1 MIPIRTDT
9 PLKAT
14 PYAVYVLI
22 ALNVICFFI
31 QMSVPRGYYEWL
43 MLNPRDPKLY
53 QFFSYQFLHGGF
65 MHLAGNMLFLYVFG
79 SNVCDKLRTT
89 AFVPFYLAGGVFAGI
104 AHVMTSSHPV
114 LGASGSIA
122 AVTGAYLALLPSSRV
137 TVLFIFF
144 IITTFEM
151 PGMWLVLLFFAMDL
165 ANQFSSTF
173 GGQDAVAH
181 MAHIGGTLFGFGVIL
196 TMLWTHLL
204 PRDIWDIMGLVDR
217 WNRRRV
223 HRDMVNRG
231 YNPFGGPVFD
241 ESPARPHP
249 MMERIQDL
257 RASIAEAIAQ
267 RKLPVAMKF
276 YLELR
281 AIDPNQ
287 VLSKQNQLDVANQL
301 YESEAHAAAADA
313 YELYLRHY
321 PKAEQVDHVK
331 LICGLLY
338 SRYLN
343 RFDRAKELLEE
354 ASTKLSNP
362 REQELARA
370 ELARITSSAPGP

>member
-9 PLKAT
+9 PLRST
-14 PYAVYVLI
+14 PYATYVLI
-22 ALNVICFFI
+22 ALNVICFFL
-31 QMSVPRGYYEWL
+31 QMSLSRGHWEWL

-53 QFFSYQFLHGGF
+53 QFFTYQFLHGGF
-65 MHLAGNMLFLYVFG
+65 MHLAGNMLFLFVFG
-79 SNVCDKLRTT
+79 SNVCDKLRAV

-122 AVTGAYLALLPSSRV
+122 AVTGAYLALLPASRV

-144 IITTFEM
+144 IITTFEI

-165 ANQFSSTF
+165 ANQFGTTF
-173 GGQDAVAH
+173 GGRDAVAH
-181 MAHIGGTLFGFGVIL
+181 MAHIGGTVFGFSTMVV
-196 TMLWTHLL
+196 MLWRRLL
-204 PRDIWDIMGLVDR
+204 PRDIWDILGLIDR
-217 WNRRRV
+217 WNRRRM

-231 YNPFGGPVFD
+231 YNPFGTPID
-241 ESPARPHP
+241 DTPARPNP
-249 MMERIQDL
+249 MQERIQDL

-267 RKLPVAMKF
+267 RRLPDAMKI
-276 YLELR
+276 YLQLR
-281 AIDPNQ
+281 AVDPNQ
-287 VLSKQNQLDVANQL
+287 VLSRQNQLDVANQL
-301 YESEAHAAAADA
+301 YESEVHAAAADA
-313 YELYLRHY
+313 YELYIRNY

-343 RFDRAKELLEE
+343 RPDRAKELLEE
-354 ASTKLSNP
+354 AVTRLSNP
-362 REQELARA
+362 REQELART
-370 ELARITSSAPGP
+370 EISRLSSPQIGK